1 MSRILPIASVAS
13 ILLFGLAAC
22 GGSGPMPG
30 GGGNARPSGQSK
42 LMDGTF
48 AGANKC
54 SAKGHDRPFIIEWD
68 ATDMSS
74 FEAKAASDVVVV
86 KYEGCELT
94 ILDRCSA
101 DSLKGANGAYGAVE
115 WTSGSVEKIDIKNEG
130 ELYAKLPLGAATL
143 GGRVQGGEAF
153 HMEYY
158 VSGSRKATR
167 PDLYRADIEKIP
179 GCKGATHFVYAYNL
193 GAFALGSANELKSE
207 AGCTVW
213 RIGAGGSHKWVSNAE
228 KKGGVLTA
236 CSGETAKESASC
248 KVPIRLSLREISD
261 EENTDAVAS
270 RAPETPTAANLAG
283 KIDTR
288 LKMNDQAMG
297 HYNAA
302 IEKFRARDGKGCVKE
317 LDARDRADSNADQLS
332 TNPRSAIAFMRAQC
346 LMLSGQC
353 DNGKAQLRKAYSL
366 MMSSQMGPEM
376 IDNVVDSSAGQ
387 YCQGSAMSPRD
398 QLLAASQQLS
408 RGTQTKL
415 TVQQCS
421 DSWETVK
428 RLSATVKP
436 RDEDDRVLKSATIMH
451 LQGGYAAMCLGRAG
465 DCTAG
470 FKAFEEAQLSLFG
483 GDRKIYNAENARK
496 TFESLA
502 PKCKTQQ

>member
-1 MSRILPIASVAS
+1 MSRILPVSSVAS

-30 GGGNARPSGQSK
+30 GGGNARASGQSK

-54 SAKGHDRPFIIEWD
+54 TAKGHERPFIIEWD

-193 GAFALGSANELKSE
+193 GAFALGSANELKAE
-207 AGCTVW
+207 AGGTVW
-213 RIGAGGSHKWVSNAE
+213 GIGAGGSHKSVSNAE

-261 EENTDAVAS
+261 EENPDAVAS

-283 KIDTR
+283 KVDQK
-288 LKMNDQAMG
+288 LKMNDQAMAR
-297 HYNAA
+297 YQAA
-302 IEKFRARDGKGCVKE
+302 LERFNARDGKGCLKE
-317 LDARDRADSNADQLS
+317 LDAHDRADSNASQLS
-332 TNPRSAIAFMRAQC
+332 TNPKSSIAMVRSQC
-346 LMLSGQC
+346 VMLAGQC
-353 DNGKAQLRKAYSL
+353 DNGKQQLRRAYSASASTL
-366 MMSSQMGPEM
+366 GPEQ
-376 IDNVVDSSAGQ
+376 IDNMVDFMAGQ
-387 YCQGSAMSPRD
+387 YCQGASMSPRD
-398 QLLAASQQLS
+398 QLIAASSQLS
-408 RGTQTKL
+408 KGTQTKL
-415 TVQQCS
+415 TVQACN
-421 DSWETVK
+421 DAWATVK
-428 RLSATVKP
+428 RLAPTVQP
-436 RDEDDRVLKSATIMH
+436 RDEDDQVLAMAKMMH
-451 LQGGYAAMCLGRAG
+451 LQNGYAAMCLGRAG
-465 DCTAG
+465 DCAAG
-470 FKAFEEAQLSLFG
+470 LRAQEQEELALYNGNASLV
-483 GDRKIYNAENARK
+483 NAENTRR
-496 TFESLA
+496 TFEGRV
-502 PKCKTQQ
+502 PRCKSK